1 MNSIEFKFLS
11 EVWIYPGKA
20 AWYFVTLPEDI
31 AAEIKFFTGKKI
43 GFGTIRVF
51 ARIGNT
57 SWKTSIFP
65 DSKSNSYLLPIK
77 ADVRK
82 KENTIG
88 NRKATVKIYLG
99 PL

>member
-31 AAEIKFFTGKKI
+31 AAEIKFFTGRKN
-43 GFGTIRVF
+43 GFGTIPVL
-51 ARIGNT
+51 AHIGNT

-65 DSKSNSYLLPIK
+65 DATRGAYLLPVK
-77 ADVRK
+77 AAVRK
-82 KENTIG
+82 KENLCVGSSVFTLI
-88 NRKATVKIYLG
+88 TV
-99 PL
+99 

>member
-31 AAEIKFFTGKKI
+31 AAKIKFFTGRKN
-43 GFGTIRVF
+43 GFGTIPVL
-51 ARIGNT
+51 AHIGNT

-65 DSKSNSYLLPIK
+65 DSNSNSYLLPIK
-77 ADVRK
+77 TDVRK
-82 KENTIG
+82 KENVIF
-88 NRKATVKIYLG
+88 NQPILISIDVIF
-99 PL
+99 